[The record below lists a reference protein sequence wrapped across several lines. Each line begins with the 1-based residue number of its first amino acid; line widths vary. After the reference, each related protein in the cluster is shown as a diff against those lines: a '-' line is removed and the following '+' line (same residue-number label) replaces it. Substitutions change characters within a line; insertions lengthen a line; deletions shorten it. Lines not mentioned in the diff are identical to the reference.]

1 MSICV
6 EGGLTVACL
15 LRPEKCLQHYMLM
28 KEFYIGEEEN
38 MVTLTRGCIL
48 KMYHTQNFKISSLKA
63 LLWNELPDKTNPAHY
78 TVTVSLA
85 FRGVPNVHA

>member
-1 MSICV
+1 
-6 EGGLTVACL
+6 
-15 LRPEKCLQHYMLM
+15 
-28 KEFYIGEEEN
+28 